1 MVLGVL
7 GLLVATA
14 AVPASAQDVP
24 VLLEDVLSAPAD
36 EDPPMPLLSG
46 SLFEEEIPQFDLF
59 ETEPVSAE
67 FAEEIPAIG
76 PEAGP
81 VMSGPL
87 VPMAPSVCPP
97 TGGGPACCL
106 RGRDHVGDLLFHS
119 AMGQWLASRE
129 PILEWH
135 NPFFTWS
142 DCWVIPACRYRDY
155 CRCQRSLQFD
165 APVGGTGYGDRS
177 FGDHL
182 RAMHCAMQCKWVN
195 FRPGSQYLRGCMP
208 EGYYLLP
215 FIRSAPNI
223 DFHSAPLNPD
233 MASESAETNTLEARA
248 ADGDAYKPITMV
260 SVDISL
266 PEGSLPTD
274 TAKESFSKVTP
285 RMHVPGTGRN
295 WCAVTFQWNASLLN
309 HQPLYFEDV
318 NLERHGYSWG
328 LAQPA
333 VSGAK
338 FMGTVLALPYL
349 MTAYPPHLNR
359 YDLGNARPG
368 SPTPYVHQRVPL
380 HLDAVLVEAGVIAG
394 LYLLIP

>member
-14 AVPASAQDVP
+14 AAPASAQDVP
-24 VLLEDVLSAPAD
+24 VLLQDVLSAPAD

-46 SLFEEEIPQFDLF
+46 NLFEEELPHFDLF

-67 FAEEIPAIG
+67 FAEELPPIG

-81 VMSGPL
+81 VMSGRSFRSP
-87 VPMAPSVCPP
+87 PRSVRRRGAARRAVSA
-97 TGGGPACCL
+97 GGTMSAICCSTP
-106 RGRDHVGDLLFHS
+106 R
-119 AMGQWLASRE
+119 WASGWRAGTRFS
-129 PILEWH
+129 EWH

-165 APVGGTGYGDRS
+165 APVGGTGCGERS

-195 FRPGSQYLRGCMP
+195 FRPGSQYLYGCMP

-223 DFHSAPLNPD
+223 DFHSAPLNPE
-233 MASESAETNTLEARA
+233 MASESAETNTAGGPGGGRRRVQADHDGLGRYFVAGGVA
-248 ADGDAYKPITMV
+248 ADGYG
-260 SVDISL
+260 
-266 PEGSLPTD
+266 EGELRQG
-274 TAKESFSKVTP
+274 E
-285 RMHVPGTGRN
+285 RRGWHVPGTGRN

-328 LAQPA
+328 WR
-333 VSGAK
+333 S
-338 FMGTVLALPYL
+338 
-349 MTAYPPHLNR
+349 R
-359 YDLGNARPG
+359 RCPG
-368 SPTPYVHQRVPL
+368 
-380 HLDAVLVEAGVIAG
+380 
-394 LYLLIP
+394 